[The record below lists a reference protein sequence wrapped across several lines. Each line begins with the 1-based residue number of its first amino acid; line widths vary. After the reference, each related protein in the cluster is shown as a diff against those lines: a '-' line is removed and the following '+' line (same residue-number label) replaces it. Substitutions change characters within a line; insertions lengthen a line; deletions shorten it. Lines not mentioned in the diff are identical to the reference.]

1 MRSGCAILLSL
12 VLAAGAAATSTLTT
26 RTAQRALVHKLERYQ
41 SFRSVHARCRRHSPR
56 EQRCTWSGRRPDGPW
71 RGRAVV
77 RRLRGG
83 SVDVRITSARR
94 V

>member
-1 MRSGCAILLSL
+1 MLIVSL
-12 VLAAGAAATSTLTT
+12 AFASCAGASSTLSGTT
-26 RTAQRALVHKLERYQ
+26 AERALVHKLERYQ
-41 SFRSVHARCRRHSPR
+41 SFRSVHAHCRRHSPR
-56 EQRCTWSGRRPDGPW
+56 EQRCTWTGQRPDGAW